1 MPYLMEY
8 DNWGGKVV
16 GHPENLT
23 REELAGSDW
32 WGYDQIGWFANQSEE
47 ERNHFLE
54 YTYCWTEI
62 NNRNAYFE
70 IPLRRMLSDAAVV
83 MDSAID
89 GKKGLQETYQL
100 NNPSMDCPFG
110 FGQEDIVADLWQRGH
125 KLRELAGNPEHLI
138 RFGAQEEYDPETGMK
153 LPEEIVVYGSFQPSV
168 GAMKNDS
175 NSSMTR
181 SIMSATIPGSFRL

>member
-100 NNPSMDCPFG
+100 NNP
-110 FGQEDIVADLWQRGH
+110 
-125 KLRELAGNPEHLI
+125 
-138 RFGAQEEYDPETGMK
+138 
-153 LPEEIVVYGSFQPSV
+153 
-168 GAMKNDS
+168 
-175 NSSMTR
+175 
-181 SIMSATIPGSFRL
+181 